1 MALRLEVVVSYVK
14 VVKSSVLLMRRFY
27 CGDGV
32 VDVVIADVEMWS
44 VVKFD
49 DLVHLYKDSMK
60 LHHFIVTWQYI
71 VVLIIIF

>member
-1 MALRLEVVVSYVK
+1 MEM
-14 VVKSSVLLMRRFY
+14 VLL
-27 CGDGV
+27 
-32 VDVVIADVEMWS
+32 IADVEMWS

-60 LHHFIVTWQYI
+60 LHHFISNLAIYI